1 MISYWIY
8 WSSFCFWWSIPFGI
22 GYNCLYWLG
31 YSLMQFPIH
40 YLHIISGMFMPFG
53 YPWCPRVIGWV
64 STQPGFVYPSDILQG
79 SSCWGCLSL
88 SLINHFLWLV
98 LRIQLLYSLIGKL
111 TYSVPA
117 CSDSSSL
124 PLFLSS
130 PNIGRCPQFCWACS
144 EPSSSVLTSFWI
156 HLSVSIVSSKAILFC
171 SSSDSLLTF
180 LGGCVSASLHMVPL
194 HFPCSMCGSGLSFQ
208 QECFLTDLLS
218 NCSIA

>member
-8 WSSFCFWWSIPFGI
+8 QSSFCFQWSIPFGI
-22 GYNCLYWLG
+22 RYNCLYWLG
-31 YSLMQFPIH
+31 YLLVWFFVS
-40 YLHIISGMFMPFG
+40 YLYIISGMFMPFG

-117 CSDSSSL
+117 RGDSLSL

-130 PNIGRCPQFCWACS
+130 PNIGWCPQFCS
-144 EPSSSVLTSFWI
+144 EPSSSVLMSLWI
-156 HLSVSIVSSKAILFC
+156 YLSVSIISSEAILFH
-171 SSSDSLLTF
+171 SSSDSLLM
-180 LGGCVSASLHMVPL
+180 SLVL
-194 HFPCSMCGSGLSFQ
+194 W
-208 QECFLTDLLS
+208 
-218 NCSIA
+218 